1 MTWAIA
7 KWGENYETYESRRLK
22 SMPWVRLPCDL
33 ASSGYVEMLTEHEDG
48 EAHFG
53 AWVAV
58 LELAVRCPERG
69 VLTRSNGRP
78 HTVKSM
84 AAVTRFREAT
94 IDAMLGRAVDMGWA
108 TMTQDDEIT
117 QIARPK
123 HADSPT
129 KTRGREDK
137 RREDK
142 RKTEYSDDESIP
154 VPAKAAKMGPPMDDI
169 ADLYHDILVPPL
181 PKLRCGIPASARR
194 NVTARWKAH
203 PSLRE
208 WREVFDT
215 VSSSPFLLGNNDR
228 GWKATL
234 IWIVKAE
241 NWDKI
246 QNDTYSTTEGGV
258 AANDVGDAIM
268 ENARKLTN
276 EQRQRAEND
285 GDGRRLEITG
295 GGIPDIRREV
305 LEA

>member
-7 KWGENYETYESRRLK
+7 NWGETYETYESRRLK

-69 VLTRSNGRP
+69 TLTRSNGRP
-78 HTVKSM
+78 HTLRSL
-84 AAVTRFREAT
+84 AAITRFREAT
-94 IDAMLGRAVDMGWA
+94 IEAMLGRAVDMGWA
-108 TMTQDDEIT
+108 TLAQDEEIP
-117 QIARPK
+117 QSAREIP
-123 HADSPT
+123 AERPT
-129 KTRGREDK
+129 RPRDREEK
-137 RREDK
+137 RREEK
-142 RKTEYSDDESIP
+142 KKTEYSGGEAMP
-154 VPAKAAKMGPPMDDI
+154 APAKAAKKGAPMDDI
-169 ADLYHDILVPPL
+169 ADLYHETLVPPL
-181 PKLRCGIPASARR
+181 PKLRCGVPASARR

-203 PSLRE
+203 PDLKE

-215 VSSSPFLLGNNDR
+215 VRGSPFLTGNNDR

-246 QNDTYSTTEGGV
+246 QNATYSTTTGGV
-258 AANDVGDAIM
+258 ATNDVGDAIM
-268 ENARKLTN
+268 QNARRLTD

-285 GDGRRLEITG
+285 GNGGRPQIASRS
-295 GGIPDIRREV
+295 IPHLRG
-305 LEA
+305 